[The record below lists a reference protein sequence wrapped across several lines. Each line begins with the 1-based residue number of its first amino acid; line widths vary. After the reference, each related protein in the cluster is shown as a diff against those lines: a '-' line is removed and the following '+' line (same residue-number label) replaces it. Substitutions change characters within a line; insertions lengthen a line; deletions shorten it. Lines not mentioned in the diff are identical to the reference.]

1 MLDSRLKDATK
12 VRRPARVKRPNKE
25 TLDAIREGEDA
36 LLHPDKYDWYSDP
49 VEMMKELAT

>member
-1 MLDSRLKDATK
+1 MLDSRLKDAAK

>member
-1 MLDSRLKDATK
+1 MFNTRTRDTAQVK
-12 VRRPARVKRPNKE
+12 RPARVKRPNKE

-36 LLHPDKYDWYSDP
+36 LLHPEKYDWYSDP